1 MRHSVLTINE
11 LYYFELKEHIYGLI
25 IYISMD
31 IYYWAMDRVEVAAIE
46 ERN

>member
-1 MRHSVLTINE
+1 VRHSVLTINE
-11 LYYFELKEHIYGLI
+11 LYYFELKEHIYGQI

-31 IYYWAMDRVEVAAIE
+31 IYYWAMDMGGVAVIE